1 MRPTLNIVGCGKVG
15 RVLARLWHAAGIVQL
30 QDIVNR
36 TPASTADAIAFIGG
50 GTAATLSTLR
60 PADLMLV
67 GSGDDQI
74 PSLAAA
80 LAATEVSLAGTITFH
95 CSGALPASV
104 LAPLQQRGAA
114 IASVHPVRSFALP
127 EKVVAQFDGTWCGV
141 EGDASAIA
149 ALEPLFAAIGAR
161 FVTIDSERKTLY
173 HAGAVFASNYLVT
186 LLDTAVQAYGKAGIA
201 PDVALQMM
209 SALVRETADNVLQ
222 DGTEKALTGPIA
234 RGDAGTV
241 IRQYRAVRES
251 NALHGDLYRRLGR
264 LTHGLAKRAR
274 AKRR

>member
-15 RVLARLWHAAGIVQL
+15 RTLARLWHAAGIVQL

-36 TPASTADAIAFIGG
+36 TSDSTAAAIAFIGG
-50 GTAATLSTLR
+50 GTPATLSTLR
-60 PADLMLV
+60 RADLTLV

-80 LAATEVSLAGTITFH
+80 LAATEVPLAGTIAFH

-141 EGDASAIA
+141 EGDPSAIA

-161 FVTIDSERKTLY
+161 FVAIDGERKVLY

-234 RGDAGTV
+234 RGDASTV
-241 IRQYRAVRES
+241 IQQYRAIRES

-264 LTHGLAKRAR
+264 LTHKLAKRAR